1 MSEKKVTIIVNLA
14 SLEIKSNYYGEE
26 DEFEYWPSD
35 QKQPLEL
42 PNGIK
47 VVLLKTEEIGPLL
60 KR

>member
-26 DEFEYWPSD
+26 DEFVYWPSD
-35 QKQPLEL
+35 QKHPLEL